1 MAIKQIFSEQKKIPD
16 LINLNY
22 TDESGILWHLQLP
35 YEKAKNYDAI
45 MQCDY
50 RTYEET
56 FLRKEYIGIFS
67 IVSSDISKDTKQ
79 KSDFVFPKTSEPA
92 RKSNPESD
100 EITVQDYL
108 NARSDIKKI
117 AFSLNTTIGCWYT
130 DTINVQELPETMSSL
145 MHLFVDNAGL
155 SAIDNTILNIYL
167 LTKESEHKKEKE
179 EQKQE
184 KEKKQ
189 EDVKKQKEVEKIFA
203 IVFCAISCSVF
214 ITFAIGAIVGAL
226 SGWHG
231 VSLFNISGVDSI
243 KKVIANIF
251 IGSVGFSSLS
261 VLFWVIITYF
271 VRRHFSSTSQSKD
284 LFDQVFKK

>member
-1 MAIKQIFSEQKKIPD
+1 MTIGQMISKQKDGFDFVNI
-16 LINLNY
+16 NY
-22 TDESGILWHLQLP
+22 TGENGILWHIQLP
-35 YEKAKNYDAI
+35 FEKAKSCDAI
-45 MQCDY
+45 MQCGY
-50 RTYEET
+50 QTFEESHCRGKNT
-56 FLRKEYIGIFS
+56 GIFD
-67 IVSSDISKDTKQ
+67 IVSSDLPENITQ
-79 KSDFVFPKTSEPA
+79 KSDSVFPNASQPA
-92 RKSNPESD
+92 K
-100 EITVQDYL
+100 
-108 NARSDIKKI
+108 RSDFESNEMTARDYIDARNDVESI
-117 AFSLNTTIGCWYT
+117 VFSLNTPVGYWET
-130 DTINVQELPETMSSL
+130 DAVDIQKLPEPMSSL

-167 LTKESEHKKEKE
+167 LTKESEHKKK